1 MEKYNPLPH
10 KRRIGLIGGT
20 FDPIHYAHL
29 AIAEEVR
36 TTLDLAEMVF
46 IPAGEPPHKIGQPL
60 APVHDRLA
68 MLQLAIAS
76 NPHFT
81 YSRVELDRPGP
92 SYLVDTL
99 RILHAE
105 WGRDIELYFVI
116 GWDGLEELHHWR
128 NPLGILEQLTHLV
141 VVKRPGHQVDI
152 EYNKQLEVRLPGIM
166 QRLLVVS
173 APQLDIS
180 SSDLRRRVA
189 EKRSI
194 KYLLPETVERY
205 IYEHGLYQPVHGR

>member
-1 MEKYNPLPH
+1 MEKYSPLPD

-36 TTLDLAEMVF
+36 TALDLTEMVF
-46 IPAGEPPHKIGQPL
+46 IPAGEPPHKIGHTL
-60 APVHDRLA
+60 TAIDDRLA

-81 YSRVELDRPGP
+81 YSRVEIDRSGP

-105 WGRDIELYFVI
+105 WGTDINLYFVI
-116 GWDGLEELHHWR
+116 GWDSLEELHHWHD
-128 NPLGILEQLTHLV
+128 PLGILEQLTHLV
-141 VVKRPGHQVDI
+141 VVKRPGHSVDI
-152 EYNKQLEVRLPGIM
+152 EYNKQLELRLPGIM
-166 QRLLVVS
+166 QRLLVTS
-173 APQLDIS
+173 APQLAIS
-180 SSDLRRRVA
+180 STDLRRRVA
-189 EKRSI
+189 EERSI

-205 IYEHGLYQPVHGR
+205 IYEHGLYHPVHRR